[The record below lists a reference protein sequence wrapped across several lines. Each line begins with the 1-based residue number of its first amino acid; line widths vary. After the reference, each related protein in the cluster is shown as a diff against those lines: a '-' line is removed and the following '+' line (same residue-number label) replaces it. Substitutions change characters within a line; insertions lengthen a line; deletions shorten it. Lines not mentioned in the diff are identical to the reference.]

1 MRLCLMYQQEC
12 PQAVQLPCSTESTS
26 WSSSLAGGEGLFALS
41 ELAEMVAPDP
51 WACAKEK
58 DRYQQ
63 AEIVGM
69 ERNSLFSDRW
79 SVASFMRA
87 WERTFIELPTPQS
100 PFPWG

>member
-1 MRLCLMYQQEC
+1 MF
-12 PQAVQLPCSTESTS
+12 A
-26 WSSSLAGGEGLFALS
+26 LFHLS
-41 ELAEMVAPDP
+41 ELSEMVVPDP

-79 SVASFMRA
+79 SVASFMWGGKKHIYTA
-87 WERTFIELPTPQS
+87 SCSTE
-100 PFPWG
+100 PFSLGPRSSACAAGA